1 MRSKVNKP
9 NEAAACHPEDDQPL
23 PNILTGSRFSW
34 DFFFMDNGVWLWNM
48 EASSRALNLHVQCT
62 YHIFLLCKQPAVL
75 DCEKREVYVILY
87 SWSEQSLTKDKFHLF
102 LVAYILFQY
111 GGILALHNLLS
122 VFMNYCLVIKLVCW
136 STILNKR
143 IPLSYL
149 YYEIGWKF

>member
-1 MRSKVNKP
+1 MEHGSFFSGS
-9 NEAAACHPEDDQPL
+9 EFACTMY
-23 PNILTGSRFSW
+23 ISY
-34 DFFFMDNGVWLWNM
+34 FFAMQ
-48 EASSRALNLHVQCT
+48 ATSSFRL
-62 YHIFLLCKQPAVL
+62 
-75 DCEKREVYVILY
+75 CEKREVYVILY

-149 YYEIGWKF
+149 YYEIGWKFWPYILDNAQVGFYMCKLYVCVFTTVMWDWITHV